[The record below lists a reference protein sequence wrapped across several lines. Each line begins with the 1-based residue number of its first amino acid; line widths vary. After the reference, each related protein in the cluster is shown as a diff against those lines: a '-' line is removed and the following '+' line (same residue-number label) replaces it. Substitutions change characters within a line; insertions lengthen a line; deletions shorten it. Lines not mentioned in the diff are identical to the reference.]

1 MMLTSTLAAAEPLY
15 VKCKKMSLKKPS
27 YQQYEL
33 GSTQAFIPLL
43 SLLFCTQTDKYR
55 AFIQIYSWLLVL
67 LFAAFLIFTLT
78 ISYQSVVDT

>member
-1 MMLTSTLAAAEPLY
+1 MMLTSTLAAAEPLC
-15 VKCKKMSLKKPS
+15 VKCKKMSLKKNLS

-33 GSTQAFIPLL
+33 GSPQAFIPLL

-67 LFAAFLIFTLT
+67 LFAAF
-78 ISYQSVVDT
+78 